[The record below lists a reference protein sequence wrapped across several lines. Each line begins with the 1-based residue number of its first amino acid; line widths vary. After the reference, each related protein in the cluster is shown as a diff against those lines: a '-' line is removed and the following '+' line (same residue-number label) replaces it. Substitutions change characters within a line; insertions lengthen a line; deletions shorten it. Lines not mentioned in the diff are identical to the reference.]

1 MAQIDTVQLLQD
13 YRAGDALAVEL
24 FVRAHQ
30 QIVYRLALS
39 ILDDQAEA
47 DEATQDSLVAAIG
60 ALDSYRG
67 ESAFTTW
74 LYAITLNVCRARL
87 RKRGSRERLIQAL
100 HAIFRLK
107 GEMAAHPEETAIQNE
122 ADAAV
127 RQAVHKLD
135 EKHRLPIVLRYY
147 NDFSIAEIAQLLG
160 ISEGT
165 VHSRLFTA
173 RERLRLMLQQSVETA
188 HAETR
193 EAE

>member
-1 MAQIDTVQLLQD
+1 MAQTDTVQFLRD

-24 FVRAHQ
+24 FVHAHQ
-30 QIVYRLALS
+30 QVVYRLALS
-39 ILDDQAEA
+39 ILDDAAEA

-87 RKRGSRERLIQAL
+87 RKRNSRERLIQAL

-107 GEMAAHPEETAIQNE
+107 GEMVAHPEETAIQNE
-122 ADAAV
+122 AEAAV

-173 RERLRLMLQQSVETA
+173 RERLRLLLQQSVETA
-188 HAETR
+188 HAESQ

>member
-1 MAQIDTVQLLQD
+1 MAQLDTLQFLQD

-24 FVRAHQ
+24 FVHAHQ
-30 QIVYRLALS
+30 QAVYRLALS
-39 ILDDQAEA
+39 ILDDPAEA
-47 DEATQDSLVAAIG
+47 DEATQDSLVAAIN

-107 GEMAAHPEETAIQNE
+107 GETEIHPEEAAIRNE

-127 RQAVHKLD
+127 LQAVNKLD

-147 NDFSIAEIAQLLG
+147 NDFSIAEIANLLG

-165 VHSRLFTA
+165 VHSRLYTA
-173 RERLRLMLQQSVETA
+173 RERLRLMLKRSVDFENA
-188 HAETR
+188 GLQKAD
-193 EAE
+193 

>member
-1 MAQIDTVQLLQD
+1 MDTLQLLQD
-13 YRAGDALAVEL
+13 YQAGDALAVEM

-30 QIVYRLALS
+30 QAVYRLALS
-39 ILDDQAEA
+39 VLDDPAEA
-47 DEATQDSLVAAIG
+47 DEASQDSLVAAIN

-107 GEMAAHPEETAIQNE
+107 GETAAHPEETAIKNE

-127 RQAVHKLD
+127 LQAVNRLD

-160 ISEGT
+160 INEGT
-165 VHSRLFTA
+165 VHSRLYTA
-173 RERLRLMLQQSVETA
+173 RERLRMMLKRSIDFELQ
-188 HAETR
+188 